1 MYSMSVSAV
10 VPADRQTVFR
20 ALLDPDAV
28 ARWRVPDQMTGEM
41 RELEARVGGRIRMSL
56 TYDDPGAAGKT
67 EGATDTYAGRFVDI
81 VEGERVVE
89 EVAFDS
95 DDPALAGV
103 ITLTTTLRDDG
114 DGTEVEMRFDGMPDA
129 VARADNEAGTRMSL
143 AKLARLVG

>member
-20 ALLDPDAV
+20 ALLDP
-28 ARWRVPDQMTGEM
+28 
-41 RELEARVGGRIRMSL
+41 
-56 TYDDPGAAGKT
+56 
-67 EGATDTYAGRFVDI
+67 
-81 VEGERVVE
+81 
-89 EVAFDS
+89 DS

-114 DGTEVEMRFDGMPDA
+114 DGTEVEMRFGGMPDA